1 MTFEEPLGVLC
12 LGGLVGFLLAWGL
25 AASKPTLKAIIT
37 VIGAGLGGAPV
48 AFLAASG
55 HRWLYPI
62 GLLVGFLW
70 VRAGALYRA
79 GELERR
85 ANFPAV
91 RPMPA
96 RVVATISAMVVI
108 TIVVLAYPFVASTA
122 TVTEQAGEIRVLA
135 FGAYEVFYREAFV
148 SPPTLTLPPT
158 TGQSEDIQI
167 LEQRADGF
175 KVQIGLGTTH
185 GAIIKWR
192 AVGRVFRSPS
202 G

>member
-1 MTFEEPLGVLC
+1 MTFEEPLGVTC

-25 AASKPTLKAIIT
+25 VASKPTLKAIIT
-37 VIGAGLGGAPV
+37 VIGAGMGGAPV
-48 AFLAASG
+48 AFLAATG

-70 VRAGALYRA
+70 VRAGSLYRA

-91 RPMPA
+91 GPMPT
-96 RVVATISAMVVI
+96 RVVATICAM
-108 TIVVLAYPFVASTA
+108 IVVTAALLGYPFFAGA
-122 TVTEQAGEIRVLA
+122 AAVTEQTGEIRVTA
-135 FGAYEVFYREAFV
+135 FGPYEVFYPEPFL

-158 TGQSEDIQI
+158 SGQSEDLQVV
-167 LEQRADGF
+167 EQRSDGF

-185 GAIIKWR
+185 GAVVKWR
-192 AVGRVFRSPS
+192 AVGRVSRSPS
-202 G
+202 K